1 MPPPRLERNK
11 KPKSFGSILSALS
24 ENWKLGII
32 LSLKV
37 HIRPASAPETV
48 ELTGANVFLHEGKL
62 IIGYGVAKR
71 LSSTGQ
77 DRIAQLAS
85 AWQELVEGSQITN
98 EVAIPGSGLLG
109 LTSITFSPES
119 QAESVIIVPARTL
132 VIQEG
137 HCYEVVAS
145 QDQTEESGSQPS
157 GQFVE
162 GDQSAA
168 GFRSSV
174 EEAIKEIQGGSLE
187 KVVLARDLLLPAE
200 ANTDLAGALEKLHER
215 YPHCWTYKVESVF
228 GASPELLIRSEGGE
242 VSARVLAGT
251 AGRGTDPDVDRAI
264 ADGLAHSMK
273 NKHEHSLAVDS
284 LVEALQPYCSVI
296 EADDEPF
303 SLALPDLW
311 HLATDVRGKLKSS
324 TSLLDVVDALHPTA
338 AVAGTP
344 TDKAMQLIAKLEPFD
359 RAGYAGPVGWIS
371 SDGSGEIAIALRG
384 GVIEPGAIRALAG
397 SGIVGESDPEAEL
410 SETELKFRAVRWA
423 FSS

>member
-1 MPPPRLERNK
+1 M
-11 KPKSFGSILSALS
+11 
-24 ENWKLGII
+24 
-32 LSLKV
+32 SLKV
-37 HIRPASAPETV
+37 HIRPTAAPKPL
-48 ELTGANVFLHEGKL
+48 ELGGANVFLHEGKL

-71 LSSTGQ
+71 LSSSGK
-77 DRIAQLAS
+77 DRISQLAS
-85 AWQELVEGSQITN
+85 AWQELVEESEITD
-98 EVAIPGSGLLG
+98 EVSIPGSGLLG
-109 LTSITFSPES
+109 LTSITFSPKS
-119 QAESVIIVPARTL
+119 GAESVIIVPARTL

-137 HCYEVVAS
+137 HCYEVVAGL
-145 QDQTEESGSQPS
+145 DETMESGTQPS

-162 GDQSAA
+162 GEQSSAA
-168 GFRSSV
+168 FRASV
-174 EEAIKEIQGGSLE
+174 EKAIKEIQGGSLE
-187 KVVLARDLLLPAE
+187 KVVLARDLLLPAD
-200 ANTDLAGALEKLHER
+200 ANIDLAGALEKLHER

-264 ADGLAHSMK
+264 ADGLSHSLK

-284 LVEALQPYCSVI
+284 LVEALEPYCSVI
-296 EADDEPF
+296 EADSEPF

-344 TDKAMQLIAKLEPFD
+344 TDKAMQLIDKLEPFD
-359 RAGYAGPVGWIS
+359 RAGYAGPVGWLS

>member
-1 MPPPRLERNK
+1 M
-11 KPKSFGSILSALS
+11 
-24 ENWKLGII
+24 
-32 LSLKV
+32 SLKV
-37 HIRPASAPETV
+37 HIRPTAAPKPL
-48 ELTGANVFLHEGKL
+48 ELGGANVFLHEGKL

-71 LSSTGQ
+71 LSSSGK
-77 DRIAQLAS
+77 DRISQLAS
-85 AWQELVEGSQITN
+85 AWQELVEESEITD
-98 EVAIPGSGLLG
+98 EVSIPGSGLLG
-109 LTSITFSPES
+109 LTSITFSPKS
-119 QAESVIIVPARTL
+119 GAESVIIVPARTL

-145 QDQTEESGSQPS
+145 LDETMESGTQPS

-162 GDQSAA
+162 GEQSSAA
-168 GFRSSV
+168 FRASV
-174 EEAIKEIQGGSLE
+174 EKAIKEIQGGSLE

-200 ANTDLAGALEKLHER
+200 ADIDLAGALEKLHER

-264 ADGLAHSMK
+264 ADGLSHSLK

-284 LVEALQPYCSVI
+284 LVEALEPYCSVI
-296 EADDEPF
+296 EADSEPF

-344 TDKAMQLIAKLEPFD
+344 TDKAMQLIDKLEPFD
-359 RAGYAGPVGWIS
+359 RAGYAGPVGWLS